1 MWSGALR
8 KILLWIPAIFVLCLV
23 SFLLLQFIPGDPVL
37 ARLQE
42 SGVYVRT
49 TESVYESEQYRTM
62 RQELGLDLPVFYWT
76 FQPVTIPDS
85 LRQIPHPQH
94 REILKKWCIKTGK
107 PELIFNWYQLNKE
120 ILTDLRKAHRKEEH
134 SALLALL
141 HNPDSDQQTTIYRW
155 LANELAVSPIGPK
168 VIRAAAIHQIIMTTP
183 RSINSYLPVLKWNGH
198 KNQFHRWIWG
208 FGNTSGV
215 LRGDF
220 GFSTR
225 DGQPVSAKIWP
236 AFKTT
241 LALALTSIVLMY
253 LIAVPLGLRL
263 ARMKNTNSF
272 KIWIRIIFG
281 LYAMPSFWLGVLLLT
296 FLTNPKFLNW
306 FPAAYSLM
314 DIQQESSWIEKTA
327 LIAGHL
333 ILPVTAW
340 SIGGAA
346 FLSIQTLK
354 QAKHLQRQPFVMAAR
369 AKGLS
374 EHAVSKNHLFKNALV
389 PAVSMIGSIMPAA
402 LSGAIAIELIFSIP
416 GMGQLIFHSFHTRDY
431 PVVMAI
437 LILVGTVAI
446 IGSALSDLILH
457 RIDPRIRKSQP
468 E

>member
-1 MWSGALR
+1 
-8 KILLWIPAIFVLCLV
+8 
-23 SFLLLQFIPGDPVL
+23 
-37 ARLQE
+37 
-42 SGVYVRT
+42 
-49 TESVYESEQYRTM
+49 
-62 RQELGLDLPVFYWT
+62 
-76 FQPVTIPDS
+76 
-85 LRQIPHPQH
+85 
-94 REILKKWCIKTGK
+94 LKKWCIKTGK

-263 ARMKNTNSF
+263 ARMKNTTSF